1 MKRRV
6 MTVMMA
12 IAVIFIQLAQ
22 AYPIVAQR
30 PDAPAYAKRGKYIVG
45 TRELRID
52 DPSRP
57 LDVAVWYPAT
67 NPERKKVEATY
78 RFLAL
83 SGTGQALRD
92 AAPDLGGGPYPL
104 IVFSHGLSGAKY
116 QSIFYVEHLASHGFV
131 VIAADHPGSTFGSI
145 TAESVQESFA
155 LRPLEVLRQIA
166 FAETLNGPD
175 GVLAG
180 AIDLTHIG
188 VTGHSFGGY
197 TSIAA
202 GGARFDFSL
211 LREKCTAQLSAD
223 ERREANCATLESAD
237 ALATLRG
244 LSETPQGLWPATS
257 HPNIKAI
264 VLLAPSSAPA
274 FGSAGLAT
282 VTTPT
287 MIIVG
292 SKDSATVPERN
303 AYPMYQGISS
313 TTKAQVVLENADHYI
328 FVDECI
334 PALILL
340 GQYRRCSDSVWDM
353 GRAHDLTNHFATAF
367 LLRTLRDDATASA
380 ALDPSKVIFTG
391 VNYQAVYP

>member
-1 MKRRV
+1 M
-6 MTVMMA
+6 MTALMVLA
-12 IAVIFIQLAQ
+12 ILFTLLAQ
-22 AYPIVAQR
+22 AHPSVAQR

-52 DPSRP
+52 HPTRP

-92 AAPDLGGGPYPL
+92 APADLSGGPYPL
-104 IVFSHGLSGAKY
+104 VVFSHGLSGAKY
-116 QSIFYVEHLASHGFV
+116 QSIFYVEHLASYGFV
-131 VIAADHPGSTFGSI
+131 VIAADHPGSTFGTI

-166 FAETLNGPD
+166 FAETLTAAD
-175 GVLAG
+175 GLLAG
-180 AIDLTHIG
+180 AIDMAAIG

-197 TSIAA
+197 TSIAV

-211 LREKCTAQLSAD
+211 MREKCTPQLSQA
-223 ERREANCATLESAD
+223 ERREANCATLEAAD

-244 LSETPQGLWPATS
+244 LSETPQGVWPATS

-274 FGSAGLAT
+274 FGKAGLAA
-282 VTTPT
+282 VTAPT

-292 SKDSATVPERN
+292 SKDGATVPERD

-313 TTKAQVVLENADHYI
+313 TAKAQVVLENADHYI

-353 GRAHDLTNHFATAF
+353 ARAHDLTNHFATAF
-367 LLRTLRDDATASA
+367 LLRTLRDDTTAGA
-380 ALDPSKVIFTG
+380 ALDPSKVAFTG